1 MDSRASALVPRDGNP
16 TRARG
21 IVHPSRTYRVMIG
34 SFQSASRL
42 NGKITMKRYVVTD
55 QTAGV
60 TQGLYETI
68 GEVIAAAVH
77 LQELGRKIH
86 IIDAQGSGAI
96 MVNHFDLLEAEAVV
110 GRGLGSDLIQH
121 PTPIDEVL
129 AHAERT
135 KPPKTVFHWDL

>member
-1 MDSRASALVPRDGNP
+1 
-16 TRARG
+16 
-21 IVHPSRTYRVMIG
+21 
-34 SFQSASRL
+34 
-42 NGKITMKRYVVTD
+42 MKRYVVTD

-96 MVNHFDLLEAEAVV
+96 MVNHFDVLFLYAIPNCLILFTTLGVIPTCFDLLK
-110 GRGLGSDLIQH
+110 
-121 PTPIDEVL
+121 
-129 AHAERT
+129 AH
-135 KPPKTVFHWDL
+135 